1 MTILEDSSDLRSS
14 LKTSP
19 DPDLNPIS
27 DAKATVQAPP
37 TSFRQPLN
45 PAPPTA
51 TSAATTND
59 PSTSFMRWSTAS
71 SLPLSSEPETG
82 KSTWSFHPS
91 EYDPDPVPLAQIRN
105 TDFAIGVGER
115 LSKSSFDTF
124 GRGEGSPKGV
134 ERAGGDQVVGVE
146 NGLPGTVV
154 KFERDVRAQSG
165 QNRYTAT
172 TSSSTTELSSHASAP
187 TVHLGQKM
195 ETIEAIP
202 DDIRSLPRHHRSAAS
217 TSNVE
222 AFYSPLKT
230 HAPRT
235 RTRSKSIDSISLNP
249 SASDSVTALLLPS
262 KLPLIRQNTL
272 PEEMIARND
281 LDPEQRVIL
290 RKRAEKLR
298 QILGEAL
305 DEKSIER
312 LLIHP
317 IHASRTITT
326 RLEDQAWPDSPT
338 GTIKSGNGREEWQK
352 EDVVPRK
359 GKAVEPTLHGG
370 LARSRSL
377 IVRTARAAFG
387 LAGTGAGEKK
397 NDLAV
402 YVSREI
408 RVSETGVRGLGTRPR
423 LIARHSISTPPG
435 AMSLAAMLKETS
447 PESPTREV
455 EEDVDGNDA
464 ARRTRR
470 LQLAKVRSIF

>member
-1 MTILEDSSDLRSS
+1 VGL
-14 LKTSP
+14 
-19 DPDLNPIS
+19 
-27 DAKATVQAPP
+27 
-37 TSFRQPLN
+37 
-45 PAPPTA
+45 
-51 TSAATTND
+51 
-59 PSTSFMRWSTAS
+59 
-71 SLPLSSEPETG
+71 
-82 KSTWSFHPS
+82 
-91 EYDPDPVPLAQIRN
+91 
-105 TDFAIGVGER
+105 GER

-124 GRGEGSPKGV
+124 GRGEGSPKGT
-134 ERAGGDQVVGVE
+134 ERAGGDRAVDEGR
-146 NGLPGTVV
+146 GLPGTVL
-154 KFERDVRAQSG
+154 KFERGMRAQSG
-165 QNRYTAT
+165 QNRQLAT
-172 TSSSTTELSSHASAP
+172 TSTSSTESSTPHTSAP
-187 TVHLGQKM
+187 TVHFGQKM
-195 ETIEAIP
+195 GTIEASPNAI
-202 DDIRSLPRHHRSAAS
+202 LPSPKYHRSAAS
-217 TSNVE
+217 TSNLE
-222 AFYSPLKT
+222 AIYSPPKT

-305 DEKSIER
+305 DERSIER
-312 LLIHP
+312 LLIDP

-377 IVRTARAAFG
+377 IARTARAAFG
-387 LAGTGAGEKK
+387 LAGAGAGEKK

-408 RVSETGVRGLGTRPR
+408 RVSETGVRGVGSKPR

-435 AMSLAAMLKETS
+435 TMSLAAMLKETS

-455 EEDVDGNDA
+455 EEDVYGNDA

-470 LQLAKVRSIF
+470 LQLAKVGSIF